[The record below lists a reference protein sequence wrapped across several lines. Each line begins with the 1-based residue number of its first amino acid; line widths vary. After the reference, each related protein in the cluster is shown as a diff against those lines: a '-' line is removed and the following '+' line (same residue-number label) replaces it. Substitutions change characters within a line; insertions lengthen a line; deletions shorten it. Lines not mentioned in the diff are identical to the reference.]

1 MNLSHFGEG
10 GSEHQEGNTTKVS
23 EGVKVRGSLRS
34 VTAEYCIV
42 GQV

>member
-10 GSEHQEGNTTKVS
+10 GSELQDGNTPKAS
-23 EGVKVRGSLRS
+23 EGVKVRGRLRP